1 MGAVARAVAAEYF
14 RGAARLML
22 TTRGSANLQVRVRLG
37 AGLARL
43 SAAPLLTVELADGA
57 TVDELYARLSDT
69 QPEIAPAL
77 RAALPV
83 VGGEHVS
90 RDRRL
95 ADRDEV
101 ALLLPVSGG

>member
-1 MGAVARAVAAEYF
+1 
-14 RGAARLML
+14 ML
-22 TTRGSANLQVRVRLG
+22 TTRGRASLQVRVRLG

-57 TVDELYARLSDT
+57 TVDELNARLSDT

-77 RAALPV
+77 RSALPV
-83 VGGEHVS
+83 VGGEHVP

-95 ADRDEV
+95 ADRDQV

>member
-1 MGAVARAVAAEYF
+1 M
-14 RGAARLML
+14 
-22 TTRGSANLQVRVRLG
+22 
-37 AGLARL
+37 

-57 TVDELYARLSDT
+57 TVDELYARLIDT

-77 RAALPV
+77 RSALPV

-95 ADRDEV
+95 ADRDQV

>member
-1 MGAVARAVAAEYF
+1 M
-14 RGAARLML
+14 
-22 TTRGSANLQVRVRLG
+22 QVRVRLG

-43 SAAPLLTVELADGA
+43 SAAPLLTLELPDGA
-57 TVDELYARLSDT
+57 TIEELYERLRET
-69 QPEIAPAL
+69 EPELAPAL

-83 VGGEHVS
+83 IAGEHVP

-95 ADRDEV
+95 ADRDQV

>member
-1 MGAVARAVAAEYF
+1 M
-14 RGAARLML
+14 
-22 TTRGSANLQVRVRLG
+22 QVRVRLG

-57 TVDELYARLSDT
+57 TVDELYARLRDT

-77 RAALPV
+77 RSALPV
-83 VGGEHVS
+83 VAGEHVP

-95 ADRDEV
+95 ADRDQV